1 MVTPII
7 ATVPA
12 MMCIAFIFF
21 RFMLEKKMTDSAT
34 EDFQTLPVRALRHV
48 IRKLRRRAILF
59 NCHHFNTRR
68 TKQDLVRLLDSLFFR
83 VRETEQGAVHL
94 HHRRLVFDLWLKDD
108 DFFLDSDCSQPV

>member
-1 MVTPII
+1 
-7 ATVPA
+7 
-12 MMCIAFIFF
+12 
-21 RFMLEKKMTDSAT
+21 MTDSAR
-34 EDFQTLPVRALRHV
+34 EDFQTLPVRVLRHV

>member
-1 MVTPII
+1 M
-7 ATVPA
+7 
-12 MMCIAFIFF
+12 
-21 RFMLEKKMTDSAT
+21 S
-34 EDFQTLPVRALRHV
+34 EDFQALPVRALRHV

-59 NCHHFNTRR
+59 TCHHFNTRR

>member
-1 MVTPII
+1 MTPII

-68 TKQDLVRLLDSLFFR
+68 TKQDLVRLL
-83 VRETEQGAVHL
+83 ETEQGAVHL

>member
-1 MVTPII
+1 MPQRTSRRSPSGRYVTWQ
-7 ATVPA
+7 A
-12 MMCIAFIFF
+12 
-21 RFMLEKKMTDSAT
+21 
-34 EDFQTLPVRALRHV
+34 
-48 IRKLRRRAILF
+48 RAILF